1 MRGKLTLLVG
11 VGVGYVLGTKAGRQ
25 RYEQIKRRASEA
37 WNDPRVQAKADEAKH
52 LAGEKVHQATDAL
65 KDKVSSSHGDNHGTD
80 SGPMV
85 PVQTSSTT
93 AEPRP
98 VP

>member
-25 RYEQIKRRASEA
+25 RYEQIKRKARET

-65 KDKVSSSHGDNHGTD
+65 KDKVSSNHGDHAAD
-80 SGPMV
+80 HGPMV
-85 PVQTSSTT
+85 PDTSSTT
-93 AEPRP
+93 TEPRP